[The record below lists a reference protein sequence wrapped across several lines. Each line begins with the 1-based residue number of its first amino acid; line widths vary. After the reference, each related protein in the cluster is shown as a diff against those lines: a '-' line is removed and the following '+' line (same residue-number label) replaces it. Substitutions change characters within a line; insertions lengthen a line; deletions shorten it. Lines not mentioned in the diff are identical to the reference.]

1 MFPDQKEDWLKEVSD
16 ICTTTLD
23 ILNDKV
29 ETEGRISTADQ
40 VMTDLC
46 MGYLYLLSVCNK
58 EGLLEPSKLQ
68 SLIDKNIT
76 IH

>member
-16 ICTTTLD
+16 ICTTTLE

-58 EGLLEPSKLQ
+58 EGLLETSKLQ
-68 SLIDKNIT
+68 NLIDKNVT

>member
-1 MFPDQKEDWLKEVSD
+1 MFPDQKENWLREVSD
-16 ICTTTLD
+16 ICTTTLE

-46 MGYLYLLSVCNK
+46 MGYLYLLSICNS
-58 EGLLEPSKLQ
+58 EGLFTETK
-68 SLIDKNIT
+68 IINKNIT
-76 IH
+76 LH

>member
-1 MFPDQKEDWLKEVSD
+1 MLNMFPDQKEDWLREVTD

-29 ETEGRISTADQ
+29 EAEGRISTADQ

-46 MGYLYLLSVCNK
+46 MGYLYLLS
-58 EGLLEPSKLQ
+58 EREERLSKKLNFM
-68 SLIDKNIT
+68 DKNT
-76 IH
+76 TLH

>member
-1 MFPDQKEDWLKEVSD
+1 MFPEQKENWLREVSD
-16 ICTTTLD
+16 ICTTTLE

-46 MGYLYLLSVCNK
+46 MGYLYLLS
-58 EGLLEPSKLQ
+58 EREERLSKKLNFM
-68 SLIDKNIT
+68 DKNT
-76 IH
+76 TLH

>member
-1 MFPDQKEDWLKEVSD
+1 MFPEPKEDWLREVSD
-16 ICTTTLD
+16 ICTTTLE

-46 MGYLYLLSVCNK
+46 MGYLYLLSICNS
-58 EGLLEPSKLQ
+58 EGLFRKSNF
-68 SLIDKNIT
+68 IDKNIT
-76 IH
+76 LH

>member
-1 MFPDQKEDWLKEVSD
+1 MFPDQKEDWLREVTD

-46 MGYLYLLSVCNK
+46 MGYLYLLSICNS
-58 EGLLEPSKLQ
+58 EGLFRN
-68 SLIDKNIT
+68 INFTDRNIT
-76 IH
+76 LH

>member
-1 MFPDQKEDWLKEVSD
+1 MFPDQKENWLKEVSD
-16 ICTTTLD
+16 ICTNTLE

-46 MGYLYLLSVCNK
+46 MG
-58 EGLLEPSKLQ
+58 
-68 SLIDKNIT
+68 
-76 IH
+76 

>member
-1 MFPDQKEDWLKEVSD
+1 MFPDQKEDWLREVSD
-16 ICTTTLD
+16 ICTTTLE

-46 MGYLYLLSVCNK
+46 MGYLYLLSICNS
-58 EGLLEPSKLQ
+58 EGLFRRINF
-68 SLIDKNIT
+68 IDKNKT
-76 IH
+76 LH

>member
-16 ICTTTLD
+16 ICTTTLE

-46 MGYLYLLSVCNK
+46 MGYLYLLSICNS
-58 EGLLEPSKLQ
+58 EGLFTNTKI
-68 SLIDKNIT
+68 IDKNIT
-76 IH
+76 LH

>member
-1 MFPDQKEDWLKEVSD
+1 MFPEQKENWLREVTA
-16 ICTTTLD
+16 ICNTTLD

-46 MGYLYLLSVCNK
+46 MGYLYLLSEREERLSRKSNF
-58 EGLLEPSKLQ
+58 
-68 SLIDKNIT
+68 IDKNIT

>member
-1 MFPDQKEDWLKEVSD
+1 MFPDQKEDWLREVTD

-46 MGYLYLLSVCNK
+46 MGYLYLLSICNS
-58 EGLLEPSKLQ
+58 EGLFRRTTF
-68 SLIDKNIT
+68 IDENRT
-76 IH
+76 LH

>member
-1 MFPDQKEDWLKEVSD
+1 MFPDQKEDWLREVTD

-29 ETEGRISTADQ
+29 ATEGRISTADQ

-46 MGYLYLLSVCNK
+46 MGYLYLLSICNS
-58 EGLLEPSKLQ
+58 EGLFRN
-68 SLIDKNIT
+68 INFTDRNIT
-76 IH
+76 LH

>member
-1 MFPDQKEDWLKEVSD
+1 MFPDQKEDWLREVTD

-29 ETEGRISTADQ
+29 ATEGRISTADQ

-46 MGYLYLLSVCNK
+46 MGYLYLLSICNS
-58 EGLLEPSKLQ
+58 EGLFTKI
-68 SLIDKNIT
+68 IDKNIT
-76 IH
+76 LH

>member
-1 MFPDQKEDWLKEVSD
+1 MFSDQKENWLREVSD
-16 ICTTTLD
+16 ICTTTLE

-46 MGYLYLLSVCNK
+46 MGYLYLLS
-58 EGLLEPSKLQ
+58 EREERLSKKLNFM
-68 SLIDKNIT
+68 DKNT
-76 IH
+76 TLH

>member
-1 MFPDQKEDWLKEVSD
+1 VFPDQKEDWLREVTD

-46 MGYLYLLSVCNK
+46 MGYLYLLSICNS
-58 EGLLEPSKLQ
+58 EGLFTKTKI
-68 SLIDKNIT
+68 ID
-76 IH
+76 

>member
-1 MFPDQKEDWLKEVSD
+1 VFPDQKEDWLREVTD

-46 MGYLYLLSVCNK
+46 MGYLYLLSICNS
-58 EGLLEPSKLQ
+58 EGLFTKINF
-68 SLIDKNIT
+68 IDENKT
-76 IH
+76 LH

>member
-1 MFPDQKEDWLKEVSD
+1 MFPDQKEDWLREVTD

-46 MGYLYLLSVCNK
+46 MGYLYLLSICNS
-58 EGLLEPSKLQ
+58 EGLFTNKKI
-68 SLIDKNIT
+68 IDKNIT
-76 IH
+76 LH

>member
-1 MFPDQKEDWLKEVSD
+1 MFPDQKEDWLREVTD

-29 ETEGRISTADQ
+29 ATEGRISTADQ

-46 MGYLYLLSVCNK
+46 MGYLYLLSICNS
-58 EGLLEPSKLQ
+58 EGLFRKSNF
-68 SLIDKNIT
+68 IDKNIT
-76 IH
+76 LH

>member
-1 MFPDQKEDWLKEVSD
+1 MFPDQKENWLREVTD

-46 MGYLYLLSVCNK
+46 MGYLYLLSICNS
-58 EGLLEPSKLQ
+58 EGLFTETDF
-68 SLIDKNIT
+68 IDKDIT
-76 IH
+76 LH

>member
-1 MFPDQKEDWLKEVSD
+1 MFPDQKENWLREVTD
-16 ICTTTLD
+16 ICNTTLD

-46 MGYLYLLSVCNK
+46 MGYLYLLSICNS
-58 EGLLEPSKLQ
+58 EGLFTETKI
-68 SLIDKNIT
+68 IDKNIT
-76 IH
+76 LH

>member
-1 MFPDQKEDWLKEVSD
+1 MLNMFSDQKENWLREVSD
-16 ICTTTLD
+16 ICTTTLE

-46 MGYLYLLSVCNK
+46 MGYLYLLS
-58 EGLLEPSKLQ
+58 EREERLSKKLNFM
-68 SLIDKNIT
+68 DKNT
-76 IH
+76 TLH

>member
-16 ICTTTLD
+16 ICTTTLE

-29 ETEGRISTADQ
+29 ESEGRISTADQ

-46 MGYLYLLSVCNK
+46 MGYLYLLSVREERLSRK
-58 EGLLEPSKLQ
+58 SYF
-68 SLIDKNIT
+68 IDKNIT

>member
-1 MFPDQKEDWLKEVSD
+1 MFPDQKENWLKEVSD
-16 ICTTTLD
+16 ICTTTLE

-46 MGYLYLLSVCNK
+46 MGYLYLLS
-58 EGLLEPSKLQ
+58 EREERLSKK
-68 SLIDKNIT
+68 SNFIDKNRT
-76 IH
+76 LH

>member
-1 MFPDQKEDWLKEVSD
+1 MFPDQKEDWLREVTD

-46 MGYLYLLSVCNK
+46 MGYLYLLSICNS
-58 EGLLEPSKLQ
+58 EGLFTETKI
-68 SLIDKNIT
+68 IDKNIT
-76 IH
+76 LH

>member
-1 MFPDQKEDWLKEVSD
+1 MFPDQKEDWLREVTD

-29 ETEGRISTADQ
+29 EIDGRISTADQ

-46 MGYLYLLSVCNK
+46 MGYLYRLSICNS
-58 EGLLEPSKLQ
+58 EGLFRKTNF
-68 SLIDKNIT
+68 IDKNKT
-76 IH
+76 LH

>member
-1 MFPDQKEDWLKEVSD
+1 MFPEQKEDWLREVSD
-16 ICTTTLD
+16 ICTTTLE

-46 MGYLYLLSVCNK
+46 MGYLYLLS
-58 EGLLEPSKLQ
+58 EREERQSKKVNF
-68 SLIDKNIT
+68 IDKNIT

>member
-1 MFPDQKEDWLKEVSD
+1 MFPEQKEDWLKEVSD
-16 ICTTTLD
+16 ICTTTLE

-46 MGYLYLLSVCNK
+46 MGYLYLLSEREERLSRKSNF
-58 EGLLEPSKLQ
+58 
-68 SLIDKNIT
+68 IDKNIT

>member
-1 MFPDQKEDWLKEVSD
+1 MFPDQKEDWLREVTD

-46 MGYLYLLSVCNK
+46 MGYLYLLSICNS
-58 EGLLEPSKLQ
+58 EGLFTNTKI
-68 SLIDKNIT
+68 IDKNIT
-76 IH
+76 LH

>member
-1 MFPDQKEDWLKEVSD
+1 MFPEQKENWLREVSD
-16 ICTTTLD
+16 ICTTTLE

-46 MGYLYLLSVCNK
+46 MGYLYLLSICNS
-58 EGLLEPSKLQ
+58 EGLFTNTKI
-68 SLIDKNIT
+68 IDKNIT
-76 IH
+76 LH

>member
-1 MFPDQKEDWLKEVSD
+1 MFPDQKEDWLREVSD
-16 ICTTTLD
+16 ICTTTLE

-46 MGYLYLLSVCNK
+46 MGYLYLLS
-58 EGLLEPSKLQ
+58 EREERLSKKLNFM
-68 SLIDKNIT
+68 DKNT
-76 IH
+76 TLH

>member
-1 MFPDQKEDWLKEVSD
+1 MLNMFSDQKENWLREVSD
-16 ICTTTLD
+16 ICTTTLE

-46 MGYLYLLSVCNK
+46 MGYLYLLS
-58 EGLLEPSKLQ
+58 EREERHSKKVNF
-68 SLIDKNIT
+68 IDKNIT

>member
-1 MFPDQKEDWLKEVSD
+1 MFSDQKENWLREVSD
-16 ICTTTLD
+16 ICTNTLE

-46 MGYLYLLSVCNK
+46 MGYLYLLS
-58 EGLLEPSKLQ
+58 EREERLSKKLNFM
-68 SLIDKNIT
+68 DKNT
-76 IH
+76 TLH

>member
-1 MFPDQKEDWLKEVSD
+1 MLNMFPDQKENWLREVSD
-16 ICTTTLD
+16 ICTTTLE

-46 MGYLYLLSVCNK
+46 MGYLYLLS
-58 EGLLEPSKLQ
+58 EREERLSKKLNFM
-68 SLIDKNIT
+68 DKNT
-76 IH
+76 TLH

>member
-1 MFPDQKEDWLKEVSD
+1 MFPEQKEEWLREVSN
-16 ICTTTLD
+16 ICTTTLE

-46 MGYLYLLSVCNK
+46 MGYLYLLS
-58 EGLLEPSKLQ
+58 EREERLSKKLNFM
-68 SLIDKNIT
+68 DKNT
-76 IH
+76 TLH

>member
-1 MFPDQKEDWLKEVSD
+1 MFPDQKEDWLREVTD

-46 MGYLYLLSVCNK
+46 MGYLYLLSICNS
-58 EGLLEPSKLQ
+58 EGLFRNTKI
-68 SLIDKNIT
+68 IDKNIT
-76 IH
+76 LH

>member
-46 MGYLYLLSVCNK
+46 MGYL
-58 EGLLEPSKLQ
+58 
-68 SLIDKNIT
+68 
-76 IH
+76 

>member
-1 MFPDQKEDWLKEVSD
+1 MFSDQKENWLREVSD
-16 ICTTTLD
+16 ICTNTLE

-46 MGYLYLLSVCNK
+46 MGYLYLLSICNS
-58 EGLLEPSKLQ
+58 EGLFTKSNF
-68 SLIDKNIT
+68 IDKNRT
-76 IH
+76 LH